1 MMPAWRYIGA
11 HRYYVEGNLFVME
24 LNGAVTLQEMTEL
37 LLPQEAL
44 LEQYER
50 VLTLAVSN
58 QDQIPSSD
66 IRKFLA
72 QRGQRVD
79 IDRLHVVA
87 VIKSQLQL
95 TILRLI
101 ERATALLAKTQ
112 LHNTFVHSEAEAWQ
126 WIEEQRRQHLP
137 KLRVP
142 K

>member
-11 HRYYVEGNLFVME
+11 HRYYVDGNLFVME

-112 LHNTFVHSEAEAWQ
+112 LHNTFVYSEAEAWQ

-137 KLRVP
+137 TLRVP

>member
-1 MMPAWRYIGA
+1 MR
-11 HRYYVEGNLFVME
+11 
-24 LNGAVTLQEMTEL
+24 EL

-112 LHNTFVHSEAEAWQ
+112 LHNTFVDSEAEAWQ
-126 WIEEQRRQHLP
+126 WVEVQRRQHLP
-137 KLRVP
+137 KLRVR

>member
-1 MMPAWRYIGA
+1 MMPQWQYVGA

-24 LNGAVTLQEMTEL
+24 LNGAATLQEMTEL
-37 LLPQEAL
+37 LLPQEVL

-50 VLTLAVSN
+50 VLTLCIPDQA
-58 QDQIPSSD
+58 QIPSAD

-72 QRGQRVD
+72 ERGQRVD

-87 VIKSQLQL
+87 VIKSQLLL
-95 TILRLI
+95 TILRLV

-112 LHNTFVHSEAEAWQ
+112 LHNTFVHSEAEAWH
-126 WIEEQRRQHLP
+126 WVEGQRRQHPL
-137 KLRVP
+137 KLRVT